1 MSLET
6 TRPFSPLSTTCA
18 AVVPGPL
25 ALGGVFIP
33 AGGANR
39 KREHQRV
46 CTVACGGSLL
56 FLRWFGG
63 SGSLRS
69 KGCAKSAVAL
79 CSCVELCVI
88 SGTGAKSCIQCP
100 GARTSP
106 CLLNLEWFWSPAAHG
121 QPGCCVQRPPA
132 LTQGPLSPS
141 SSPGGARAR
150 RQLLYPPGSSIR
162 DQGCVVFCVLTCVR
176 GGWPLDQEPSS
187 PSSQRMK

>member
-1 MSLET
+1 MCGCGPRALSFGGCLHSCRRSRQEKRTSACLHCSLW
-6 TRPFSPLSTTCA
+6 RVSPLSAMVWGFWLFTFKRMCQ
-18 AVVPGPL
+18 
-25 ALGGVFIP
+25 VF
-33 AGGANR
+33 
-39 KREHQRV
+39 
-46 CTVACGGSLL
+46 
-56 FLRWFGG
+56 
-63 SGSLRS
+63 
-69 KGCAKSAVAL
+69 AVAL

-150 RQLLYPPGSSIR
+150 RQLLYPPVSSIR

-176 GGWPLDQEPSS
+176 GG
-187 PSSQRMK
+187 